1 MTNTRAFETALGLCH
16 KATVLGNK
24 ISIHMLEF
32 LGTTKHQPHG
42 LEELARDFLELC
54 KIMWSIEAGLTEFKR
69 TGQQFPN
76 DVIIEL
82 DKKFKQ
88 TNTDFLA
95 LDSMIS
101 KFLEYDK
108 RGTMGKIQ
116 RGWRKMFAEDDV
128 GKMSTAIGSTRDALK
143 MSALM
148 FQWSL
153 GEDRIDDSV
162 GIGYT
167 GLAAA
172 LDRLAH
178 GRSVAGINKV
188 KSLEAHQAGL
198 ESQGDLAHVASFEKL
213 PPLPSV
219 VALDKLS
226 ITDKTSYNG
235 RDEHLLLSPGFSS
248 NGSHVGAPS
257 TYTSPPS
264 AYTGRDDHTVRSQ
277 RIRRHASVSG
287 QTTSSHGERSGPHEM
302 RDTVFSSSEESSN
315 GLTDDTVFS
324 DIDLSDSHGPVKVVR
339 LKADPSS
346 MPRWAPRT
354 TSINQTPSFK
364 AALINAVQA
373 RNASVVEQLLDRGV
387 SPNTGT
393 EINVLNE
400 AILHHDLETARQ
412 LLMFGADANS
422 VDARGATP
430 LLLAVEHSF
439 LDGAALLL
447 KYGANPNLAAGME
460 PETPLAIAAVD
471 NKFQFAR
478 LLLMYGGDAN
488 QKRANREPLLMRA
501 ISRKATQRIIDLLLD
516 YDADPNLK
524 NHKGESPLFEAINA
538 GRADAV
544 TSLLEHGAN
553 PNLPGPKHMLWPAIH
568 EPACLK
574 LLLAKGADHK
584 KAPGIME
591 QAASTNNLETIRL
604 LLDAGVDPNS
614 KKDGVYTPLCTSIRD
629 DRADIFHLLLARGAD
644 PNVSS
649 AEYPCFKCVTH
660 FRPQY
665 LQPLVDA
672 GGDLRSPKGIIETA
686 VKFKNLEA
694 LHWLLKAGVSPND
707 RTPKTNCTPLTTSIR
722 EKRID
727 YVKILL
733 ENGADPNIRGE
744 DWPVFLAVYE
754 PEILELILPYL
765 KEPRAYKGVME
776 KAVVANQLPSLKL
789 LLAAGVSVE
798 DRNGGVFSPLTSA
811 IRDRQK
817 DFVKYLIDVAGA
829 DVNAPGEHLPIVKA
843 LRRYEGNDYEII
855 EWLLAKGADPNKI
868 YRGHS
873 GFIQAI
879 ENGDAEVLQLLVDR
893 CGVDLSIQDDQG
905 QTIAE
910 VAESRGWD
918 EGLEIILA
926 GGQK

>member
-1 MTNTRAFETALGLCH
+1 MTNTRAFETALSLCH
-16 KATVLGNK
+16 KSTVLGNK

-32 LGTTKHQPHG
+32 LGTTRHQPQG
-42 LEELARDFLELC
+42 LEQLAHDFLELC
-54 KIMWSIEAGLTEFKR
+54 KIMWSIEAGLGECKR
-69 TGQQFPN
+69 TGQHFPN
-76 DVIIEL
+76 DVIVEL

-88 TNTDFLA
+88 TNADFLA
-95 LDSMIS
+95 LDHMIS

-128 GKMSTAIGSTRDALK
+128 GKMSSALNATRDALK

-153 GEDRIDDSV
+153 GDSRVDESV

-172 LDRLAH
+172 LDHLAH
-178 GRSVAGINKV
+178 GRSVTGINKV
-188 KSLEAHQAGL
+188 KSLEAHQAGQ
-198 ESQGDLAHVASFEKL
+198 SLAHQSSFEKL

-226 ITDKTSYNG
+226 ITDKTSLHG
-235 RDEHLLLSPGFSS
+235 REETSLLSPGLSS
-248 NGSHVGAPS
+248 NGSHVSPS
-257 TYTSPPS
+257 S
-264 AYTGRDDHTVRSQ
+264 AYARGDDHTVRSQ
-277 RIRRHASVSG
+277 RIRRHASMSG
-287 QTTSSHGERSGPHEM
+287 QTMSSHGDRNMPHET
-302 RDTVFSSSEESSN
+302 RDIIFSSSEESSN
-315 GLTDDTVFS
+315 GLTDDTGLS

-339 LKADPSS
+339 LKADPAS
-346 MPRWAPRT
+346 MPRWGPRT
-354 TSINQTPSFK
+354 DSITQTPSFK
-364 AALINAVQA
+364 AALISAVQA
-373 RNASVVEQLLDRGV
+373 RNASLVEQLLDRGV
-387 SPNTGT
+387 SPNTGL
-393 EINVLNE
+393 ECNALNE
-400 AILHHDLETARQ
+400 AIMHHDLESARQ
-412 LLMFGADANS
+412 LLMYGGDANS
-422 VDARGATP
+422 GDAHGMTP

-447 KYGANPNLAAGME
+447 KYGADPNLAAGRAA
-460 PETPLAIAAVD
+460 ETPLAVAAAE
-471 NKFQFAR
+471 NKFQYAR
-478 LLLMYGGDAN
+478 LLLMYNGDPNHKLASGETILI
-488 QKRANREPLLMRA
+488 QS
-501 ISRKATQRIIDLLLD
+501 ITRKCTQRVIDLLLN
-516 YDADPNLK
+516 YGADANGK
-524 NHKGESPLFEAINA
+524 NREGKSPLFEAINA
-538 GRADAV
+538 GRVDTV
-544 TSLLEHGAN
+544 TSLMDHGAN

-568 EPACLK
+568 QTGCLK
-574 LLLAKGADHK
+574 VLLARGADYR

-591 QAASTNNLETIRL
+591 QAASTNNLESVRVL
-604 LLDAGVDPNS
+604 LEAGVDPNA

-629 DRADIFHLLLARGAD
+629 DHTDIFHLLLAKGAD
-644 PNVSS
+644 PNVPAS
-649 AEYPCFKCVTH
+649 EYPAFKCVTH
-660 FRPQY
+660 FRLQY
-665 LQPLVDA
+665 LQPLIDA
-672 GGDLRSPKGIIETA
+672 GADLRSPKGILETA
-686 VKFKNLEA
+686 VQSNNMEA
-694 LHWLLKAGVSPND
+694 LKWLLKAGVSPND
-707 RTPKTNCTPLTTSIR
+707 RTHKTNCTPLTTSIR
-722 EKRID
+722 EKRKD
-727 YVKILL
+727 FVQLLL

-754 PEILELILPYL
+754 PEILKQILPYL

-776 KAVVANQLPSLKL
+776 KAVVADQLESLKL

-817 DFVKYLIDVAGA
+817 EMVRYLIDEAGA

-843 LRRYEGNDYEII
+843 LRRYQGEDYEIL
-855 EWLLAKGADPNKI
+855 EMLFAKGADPNKI

-879 ENGDAEVLQLLVDR
+879 ENGDAKVLQLLVDR
-893 CGVDLSIQDDQG
+893 CGIDLAVQDDSG

-910 VAESRGWD
+910 IAESRGWD

>member
-1 MTNTRAFETALGLCH
+1 MTNSRAFETALSLCH
-16 KATVLGNK
+16 KSTVLGNK
-24 ISIHMLEF
+24 IAIHMLEF
-32 LGTTKHQPHG
+32 LGTTKHQPQG

-54 KIMWSIEAGLTEFKR
+54 KIMWSIEAGLVECKR
-69 TGQQFPN
+69 TGQHFPT
-76 DVIIEL
+76 DVIVEL

-88 TNTDFLA
+88 SNSDFLA
-95 LDSMIS
+95 LDHMIS

-108 RGTMGKIQ
+108 RGTMGRLQ

-128 GKMSTAIGSTRDALK
+128 GKMSSALGATRDALK

-153 GEDRIDDSV
+153 GESRIDESV

-188 KSLEAHQAGL
+188 KSLEAHHA
-198 ESQGDLAHVASFEKL
+198 EHERSLAHSSSFEKL
-213 PPLPSV
+213 PPLPS
-219 VALDKLS
+219 
-226 ITDKTSYNG
+226 TSLNG
-235 RDEHLLLSPGFSS
+235 RDEASMLSPGLSS
-248 NGSHVGAPS
+248 NHSHM
-257 TYTSPPS
+257 SPPS
-264 AYTGRDDHTVRSQ
+264 AYTSRDDHTVRSQ
-277 RIRRHASVSG
+277 RIRRHASMSG
-287 QTTSSHGERSGPHEM
+287 QTTSSHGDRNTPHET
-302 RDTVFSSSEESSN
+302 RDTLFSSSEESSN

-324 DIDLSDSHGPVKVVR
+324 DIDLSDSHGPIKVVR

-364 AALINAVQA
+364 TALISAVQA

-387 SPNTGT
+387 SPDTGL

-400 AILHHDLETARQ
+400 SVLHHDLETARQ

-422 VDARGATP
+422 VDSRGLTP
-430 LLLAVEHSF
+430 LFLAVEHSF

-447 KYGANPNLAAGME
+447 KYGADPNLAAGME
-460 PETPLAIAAVD
+460 HETPLAVAAVE
-471 NKFQFAR
+471 NKFQFTR

-488 QKRANREPLLMRA
+488 HKLSNGETVLMKA
-501 ISRKATQRIIDLLLD
+501 ISRKCSQKVIDLLLD

-524 NHKGESPLFEAINA
+524 SRKGESPLFEAINA
-538 GRADAV
+538 GRVDTV
-544 TSLLEHGAN
+544 TSLLDHGAN

-568 EPACLK
+568 QTGCLRV
-574 LLLAKGADHK
+574 LLARGADYK

-591 QAASTNNLETIRL
+591 QAASTNNLDSVRVL
-604 LLDAGVDPNS
+604 LEAGVDPNA

-629 DRADIFHLLLARGAD
+629 DLPEIFHLLLAKGAD
-644 PNVSS
+644 PNVPAS
-649 AEYPCFKCVTH
+649 EYPAFKCVTH

-665 LQPLVDA
+665 MQPLVDA
-672 GGDLRSPKGIIETA
+672 GADLRSPKGIIETA
-686 VKFKNLEA
+686 VQFKNVEA
-694 LHWLLKAGVSPND
+694 LKWLLKAGVSPND
-707 RTPKTNCTPLTTSIR
+707 RTPKTNATPLTTSIR
-722 EKRID
+722 EKRKD
-727 YVKILL
+727 FVQMLL

-744 DWPVFLAVYE
+744 DWPVFLAVHE
-754 PEILELILPYL
+754 PEILKLILPYL

-776 KAVVANQLPSLKL
+776 RAVVANQLESLKL
-789 LLAAGVSVE
+789 LLNAGVSVE

-817 DFVKYLIDVAGA
+817 NFVKYLIDEAGA

-843 LRRYEGNDYEII
+843 LRRYEGEDYEII
-855 EWLLAKGADPNKI
+855 EMLLAKGADPNKI

-879 ENGDAEVLQLLVDR
+879 ENGDSKVLQLLVDR
-893 CGVDLSIQDDQG
+893 CGVDLSAQDDQG

-910 VAESRGWD
+910 IAESRGWD

-926 GGQK
+926 GSQK